1 MWNIQNGEEKKYP
14 AVENCILAFC
24 GVLCYT
30 VNRCKAHKQGIARK
44 ITECSRPSTRKTKLK
59 EKLNMKNNATNSP
72 VLTLVYGAAIAAIY
86 VVLTMVFLPISFG
99 PIQFRI
105 SELLCV
111 LPYFTP
117 AAIPGLFIGCLLANF
132 LGGAAAL
139 DVIFGSIATLIGA
152 VGSYLLRK
160 NRYLVSVPPIL
171 ANMIIVPWVLRFA
184 YGSEDMIWFSTI
196 TVGIGEILAIG
207 LLGQI
212 LLSVLIR
219 YQHVIFGKA
228 AA

>member
-1 MWNIQNGEEKKYP
+1 M
-14 AVENCILAFC
+14 
-24 GVLCYT
+24 
-30 VNRCKAHKQGIARK
+30 
-44 ITECSRPSTRKTKLK
+44 
-59 EKLNMKNNATNSP
+59 
-72 VLTLVYGAAIAAIY
+72 
-86 VVLTMVFLPISFG
+86 
-99 PIQFRI
+99 
-105 SELLCV
+105 
-111 LPYFTP
+111 
-117 AAIPGLFIGCLLANF
+117 
-132 LGGAAAL
+132 
-139 DVIFGSIATLIGA
+139 IFGSIATLIGA

>member
-1 MWNIQNGEEKKYP
+1 
-14 AVENCILAFC
+14 
-24 GVLCYT
+24 
-30 VNRCKAHKQGIARK
+30 
-44 ITECSRPSTRKTKLK
+44 
-59 EKLNMKNNATNSP
+59 MKNKNVTF
-72 VLTLVYGAAIAAIY
+72 LTQAAMIAAIY
-86 VVLTMVFLPISFG
+86 VVLTYVFAPFSFG
-99 PIQFRI
+99 EVQIRI
-105 SELLCV
+105 SEALTI
-111 LPYFTP
+111 LPLFTP
-117 AAIPGLFIGCLLANF
+117 AAIPGLFVGCLVGNI
-132 LGGAAAL
+132 LGGAIL
-139 DVIFGSIATLIGA
+139 PDIIFGSIATLIGA

-207 LLGQI
+207 ILGQI